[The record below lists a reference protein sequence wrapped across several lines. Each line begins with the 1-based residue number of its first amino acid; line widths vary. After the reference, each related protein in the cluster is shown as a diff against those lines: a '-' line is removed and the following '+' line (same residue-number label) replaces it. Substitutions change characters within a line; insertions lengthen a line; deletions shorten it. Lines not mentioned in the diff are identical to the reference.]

1 MFYRFLPALLLSGG
15 LLLLPLVA
23 AAQSP
28 QTRPLQRALAQTR
41 ADTTRVLLLADLAAT
56 YRYSRF
62 DSVQYYARRG
72 LQLARRIGYAKGEG
86 RCLSRL
92 GILLGERGNL
102 PQALRVNLRALA
114 LNEASHDAE
123 GTARTLN
130 QTGLLYFALDDY
142 RPSLRY
148 YSRSL
153 ALYRR
158 AGTTDTSQ
166 LISVIANLGASYEG
180 LHQLDSAAFFLN
192 RAWQLTTRARPGGWS
207 CWGNPAPYLLRELG
221 LLQASQ
227 GHYREARSFYR
238 RSAQASRPENDRRSA
253 SRAYQYL
260 AELYQQQGQADSS
273 IFYARQALALAYP
286 LPFVVG
292 ILRNSALLSEAFERR
307 RQLDSALQYL
317 HIMRMAQD
325 SLYNPRRIK
334 QLDAIGFA
342 EQNRL
347 LELEAERR
355 QLLTRLRTGA
365 LLAGVAGLL
374 LASLLLWRSN
384 RRRQRAHQR
393 LQGLHAQLRG
403 QAEELTEQRDNL
415 VRTLRELKIAQG
427 QLVLRE
433 RMASLGELM
442 AGVSHEIQQPVHN
455 VRRLAAVSAEL
466 CQELRQ
472 EWGRGGL
479 APGTEPEVTD
489 EMLRNLEQNQRKI
502 LVHSQRA
509 ESIVRGMLEYS
520 QGGGGARQLTDL
532 NGLAEEYLRLVYHDL
547 RAKNRYFNAAL
558 LLRLDPT
565 LERLSVVRQD
575 LGRALVGVFSAALLA
590 VQQRQQAG
598 EEDYVPQVEL
608 STRATAANLEIR
620 VRDNGPAR
628 SADALATLF
637 QRFPAGAE
645 GALSLAL
652 SHDLITRGHG
662 GTLTARSFPG
672 QEGTE
677 YCIRLPLPPAGSPGP

>member
-1 MFYRFLPALLLSGG
+1 MIYRFLRALFAGGWLLFSCFA
-15 LLLLPLVA
+15 A

-28 QTRPLQRALAQTR
+28 QTRPLQRALAHATT
-41 ADTTRVLLLADLAAT
+41 DTARVLLLADLAAT

-62 DSVQYYARRG
+62 DSVQYYAQRG
-72 LQLARRIGYAKGEG
+72 LHLAQRIGYAKGEG
-86 RCLSRL
+86 RSLSRI

-148 YSRSL
+148 YFRAL
-153 ALYRR
+153 RLYRQ
-158 AGTTDTSQ
+158 AGTSDTSQ

-192 RAWQLTTRARPGGWS
+192 QAWQLTRRARPGNWS
-207 CWGNPAPYLLRELG
+207 CWGNPAPYMLREIG
-221 LLQASQ
+221 LLQMGQ
-227 GHYREARSFYR
+227 GHQREALSFYR
-238 RSAQASRPENDRRSA
+238 RSAQASLPENDQRSA
-253 SRAYQYL
+253 SRAYQYM
-260 AELYQQQGQADSS
+260 AELYKQQQPDSS
-273 IFYARQALALAYP
+273 IFYARKALALAYP

-292 ILRNSALLSEAFERR
+292 IMRNSTLLTQAFEQRH
-307 RQLDSALQYL
+307 QLDSALRYMHVML
-317 HIMRMAQD
+317 TAQD
-325 SLYNPRRIK
+325 SLYDPRRIK

-347 LELEAERR
+347 LELEDERS

-365 LLAGVAGLL
+365 LVAGLAGLL

-384 RRRQRAHQR
+384 RRKQRANQR
-393 LQGLHAQLRG
+393 LQELHAQLSR

-415 VRTLRELKIAQG
+415 VRTLKELKIAQS

-433 RMASLGELM
+433 KMASLGELM
-442 AGVSHEIQQPVHN
+442 AGVAHEIQHPVNN
-455 VRRLAAVSAEL
+455 VRRFAAVSVDL

-472 EWGRGGL
+472 EVGRRM
-479 APGTEPEVTD
+479 ADSPEQEVAD
-489 EMLRNLEQNQRKI
+489 EMLRNLEQNQHRI
-502 LVHSQRA
+502 MQNSQRA

-520 QGGGGARQLTDL
+520 QGGGGARQLTDM
-532 NGLAEEYLRLVYHDL
+532 NALAEEYLRLVYHDL

-558 LLRLDPT
+558 LLRLDPAV
-565 LERLSVVRQD
+565 ERLSVVRQD
-575 LGRALVGVFSAALLA
+575 VGRALVGVFSAALLA
-590 VQQRQQAG
+590 VQQRAQHG

-608 STRATAANLEIR
+608 STHHTAASLEIR
-620 VRDNGPAR
+620 VRDNGPDR
-628 SADALATLF
+628 SADTLATLF
-637 QRFPAGAE
+637 QRFPAGSE
-645 GALSLAL
+645 GGLSLAL

-662 GTLTARSFPG
+662 GTLTASSAPG
-672 QEGTE
+672 QGTE
-677 YCIRLPLPPAGSPGP
+677 YRITLPLPPTPSF